1 MHIQEDDCVV
11 SFWFFVKPSSDN
23 QSHLHVLKHWVS
35 VKTFQ
40 QWCILDW
47 FFCNVQY
54 KPLHAHMRN
63 PVSLIHLPDNPK
75 ISKIK
80 KSKLNLELKV
90 LVGKLNTKYNLIFQD
105 FPLFLPKTDYY
116 IQNFLSVHQNIIQIV
131 QGYLLNLR
139 FE

>member
-1 MHIQEDDCVV
+1 MQTIDNVIHDENVIIFIIHNSNNFSVLVTIYLWVLSYDQNYMHIQEDDCVV

-54 KPLHAHMRN
+54 KPLHAHMWN
-63 PVSLIHLPDNPK
+63 PVSLIHLPDYPK
-75 ISKIK
+75 ISNIPEDQMSWKI
-80 KSKLNLELKV
+80 NL
-90 LVGKLNTKYNLIFQD
+90 LINRQ
-105 FPLFLPKTDYY
+105 
-116 IQNFLSVHQNIIQIV
+116 
-131 QGYLLNLR
+131 
-139 FE
+139 E